1 MVFSKWVY
9 SNVFHYLP
17 ISDALVTR
25 QASHKLNEAC
35 LIGFNIGMQ
44 DIQEDIDRHLVVIS
58 MRFSTSDQER
68 HQELR

>member
-9 SNVFHYLP
+9 SNFFYYLP
-17 ISDALVTR
+17 IPDALVAR
-25 QASHKLNEAC
+25 QASHKLNESC

-44 DIQEDIDRHLVVIS
+44 DLQADIDRLLVAIS
-58 MRFSTSDQER
+58 LRFSSEDQER